1 MKRQLVGAL
10 VMGLTSV
17 SMVSCGGDDSSS
29 SKGGGGTSGS
39 GASGGSSNGGS
50 SNGGGSGGTSNGG
63 SGGTSNGGS
72 GGTSNGGSAGVSSG
86 GTAGVASGGGGTSG
100 GTGQG
105 PELGG
110 CSMFPA
116 NDEWNMDVSG
126 ATVDAGWTQKL
137 QTFVGSGLKLHPDF
151 GGSQY
156 GIPINIVPAST
167 PLVDVVFDSWPG
179 ESDPPPY
186 AFPDPSTAKIE
197 GGTPSSCS
205 GDCHFLA
212 LLQGTCKLYE
222 GYVCQYTNKW
232 HCANGA
238 IWDLTKLSYGQ
249 RPKGWTSADAAGLSI
264 TAGLLRYDEVM
275 AHSVRH
281 AIRFTTACTINKF
294 VKPATHKAVPGGCS
308 PTDPNAPPMG
318 LRVRMKAS
326 FDDSALSAE
335 AKAVTAGFKKYG
347 MIIADNGS
355 NFYFQGE
362 LNASWPNSFINEMK
376 SLPADAFEA
385 VAVPPLE

>member
-1 MKRQLVGAL
+1 MKRRLFATLVT
-10 VMGLTSV
+10 GLSASCV
-17 SMVSCGGDDSSS
+17 VACGGDDSGSS
-29 SKGGGGTSGS
+29 GTGGAASGGKSGSGGGGTS
-39 GASGGSSNGGS
+39 
-50 SNGGGSGGTSNGG
+50 SGGTSNGG
-63 SGGTSNGGS
+63 TGGGPS
-72 GGTSNGGSAGVSSG
+72 GGSAGVASG
-86 GTAGVASGGGGTSG
+86 GSAGVASGGSAGVASGGGGGPTG
-100 GTGQG
+100 GAGGATGQS
-105 PELGG
+105 PTLGG
-110 CSMFPA
+110 CAMFPE

-126 ATVDAGWTQKL
+126 AAVDAGWTQKL
-137 QTFVGSGLKLHPDF
+137 MTFVGSGLKLHPDF
-151 GGSQY
+151 GGAQY
-156 GIPINIVPAST
+156 GIPINIVPASQP
-167 PLVDVVFDSWPG
+167 PLEVVFDDYPD
-179 ESDPPPY
+179 ESDPGPY
-186 AFPDPSTAKIE
+186 PFPSAATAKIE

-205 GDCHFLA
+205 GDCHLLT

-238 IWDLTKLSYGQ
+238 VWDLTKPSYGQ
-249 RPKGWTSADAAGLSI
+249 RPKTWTSADAAGLSI

-294 VKPATHKAVPGGCS
+294 VKPATHKAVPQSCS

-326 FDDSALSAE
+326 FNDSALSAE

-362 LNASWPNSFINEMK
+362 QNAAWPDSFVTELK
-376 SLPADAFEA
+376 SLPASAFEV